1 MPIPSNA
8 YLRSDGELKITVVV
22 DDVTIR
28 NRQESLIQITMVAS
42 CQDPNAE
49 YTAANIRLPTHSED
63 LHCNF
68 SVDGGGVIPSAG
80 NVSIS
85 VYFQITVFY

>member
-8 YLRSDGELKITVVV
+8 YLGSDGELKITVVV

-49 YTAANIRLPTHSED
+49 YTARRIYRREYTAPNAFRMIGS
-63 LHCNF
+63 
-68 SVDGGGVIPSAG
+68 
-80 NVSIS
+80 
-85 VYFQITVFY
+85 

>member
-8 YLRSDGELKITVVV
+8 YLGSDGELKITVVV
-22 DDVTIR
+22 DDVTIG

-49 YTAANIRLPTHSED
+49 YTSRRIYRREYTAPNAFR
-63 LHCNF
+63 
-68 SVDGGGVIPSAG
+68 
-80 NVSIS
+80 
-85 VYFQITVFY
+85 TVGMLSFAVASY